1 MELKKK
7 PEVDLHNKRSLFLQ
21 IGLAVAML
29 LVLLAFEW
37 KSFDKRI
44 SSLGELVVEEV
55 EQEIIPITEQ
65 PKKPPPPPPPPAPL
79 ELEVVEDDAEIE
91 EVEIKSTE
99 VDEDTRVEII
109 EAPAPEE
116 NTNEQE
122 VFTIVENMPEF
133 PGGEAAMRKYIGKN
147 IKYPN
152 LAREN
157 KVEGT
162 VYIQFVINQNG
173 EISDV
178 KILRGIG
185 AGCDEEALRVIKKM
199 PAWAPGKQR
208 GKPVRV
214 QFTLPVKFKLS

>member
-116 NTNEQE
+116 NTNELE

>member
-65 PKKPPPPPPPPAPL
+65 PKTPPPPPPPPAPL

-99 VDEDTRVEII
+99 VDEDTRVEIV

-147 IKYPN
+147 IRYPN

-173 EISDV
+173 EISDT

-214 QFTLPVKFKLS
+214 QFTLPMKFKLS

>member
-173 EISDV
+173 EISDT

-214 QFTLPVKFKLS
+214 QFTLPMKFKLS